1 MTRQAITK
9 EQEKINRWFRKYG
22 WNHQTFFNRP
32 HATRRHFLELL
43 GSGVTASILAGNP
56 AKAADVSTA
65 GVTTKGTA
73 ENVIFILM
81 AGAPSHTDTFDLK
94 DSSVATA
101 PAGLHKPE
109 RINGLYIPTGI
120 MPKLATLAGDFA
132 VARNV
137 QAHAVVH
144 SVCQTWV
151 QIGRNPLAALGN
163 IAPNIG
169 SIVAA
174 EKFSQRKP
182 SDIFPTFLALNSNG
196 AVNQG
201 YLSGKYAPFKVTP
214 SAAGIGNT
222 TNPTGQTRFEN
233 RFKLLNSLDASLR
246 NGAPNGV
253 PMADYNE
260 YYIDAKQLMYNPV
273 VNQYFGFS
281 TADSQRYGDATLRTT
296 TATGNA
302 MLVAS
307 QVLKANLGTRFIQI
321 TSNDGWDMH
330 SSIYAGGGS
339 IQTRFKI
346 IDDGLSALINDLKA
360 NGLFDKT
367 LIVMYGEFGRTVGPI
382 TAQGGRD
389 HWAQQFCFFAGGGV
403 KGGQGIGQSDAQGR
417 DTLDFGWSQ
426 KRYVYPEDIEATIYS
441 ALGIDWTTVR
451 RDDPLGRGF
460 EYVPKTGPF
469 PFMPVHE
476 LWG

>member
-1 MTRQAITK
+1 MTK
-9 EQEKINRWFRKYG
+9 EQEQINRWFKKYG
-22 WNHQTFFNRP
+22 WNHKTFFNRP
-32 HATRRHFLELL
+32 HATRRHFLELM
-43 GSGVTASILAGNP
+43 GAGVTASFLAQHP
-56 AKAADVSTA
+56 ARAAEVATA
-65 GVTTKGTA
+65 GVSTKGTA
-73 ENVIFILM
+73 QNVIFILM
-81 AGAPSHTDTFDLK
+81 AGAPSHTDTFDFK
-94 DSSVATA
+94 MVNGITPTTFNPATT
-101 PAGLHKPE
+101 
-109 RINGLYIPTGI
+109 NGITLPTGI
-120 MPKLATLAGDFA
+120 MPRLAALTGDFA

-174 EKFSQRKP
+174 EKFTQRKP

-214 SAAGIGNT
+214 NTGGISNT

-233 RFKLLNSLDASLR
+233 RFKLLNNLDGTLR
-246 NGAPNGV
+246 TTAPNGT

-260 YYIDAKQLMYNPV
+260 FYIDAKQLMYNPL
-273 VNQYFGFS
+273 VNQYFGFTAADAARYAGGNGS
-281 TADSQRYGDATLRTT
+281 TG
-296 TATGNA
+296 TGNA

-339 IQTRFKI
+339 IQTKIKI

-389 HWAQQFCFFAGGGV
+389 HWAQQFCFFAGGGI
-403 KGGQGIGQSDAQGR
+403 KGGQAIGQTDAQGR
-417 DTLDFGWSQ
+417 DTIDFGWSQ

-441 ALGIDWTTVR
+441 ALGIDWTTIR

-460 EYVPKTGPF
+460 EYVPQTGPY
-469 PFMPVHE
+469 PYYPVNE
-476 LWG
+476 LFG

>member
-1 MTRQAITK
+1 MSN
-9 EQEKINRWFRKYG
+9 EQEKINRWFKQYP

-43 GSGVTASILAGNP
+43 GSGVTASFLAGRP
-56 AKAADVSTA
+56 AKAAEVANA
-65 GVTTKGTA
+65 GAAPKGTA

-81 AGAPSHTDTFDLK
+81 AGAPSHTDTFDFK
-94 DSSVATA
+94 MVNGVTPTA
-101 PAGLHKPE
+101 FAPE
-109 RINGLYIPTGI
+109 TINGMDFPKGL
-120 MPKLATLAGDFA
+120 MPKLANLTGDFA
-132 VARNV
+132 IARSMR
-137 QAHAVVH
+137 AHAVVH
-144 SVCQTWV
+144 SVSQTWV

-174 EKFSQRKP
+174 EKEAQRKP

-214 SAAGIGNT
+214 NAAGIGNT
-222 TNPTGQTRFEN
+222 TNPTGQARFES
-233 RFKLLNSLDASLR
+233 RFKLLNSLDGSLR
-246 NGAPNGV
+246 GNSPNGAE
-253 PMADYNE
+253 MADYNE
-260 YYIDAKQLMYNPV
+260 FYIDAKQLMYNAE
-273 VNQYFGFS
+273 VNRYFGYTAQRS
-281 TADSQRYGDATLRTT
+281 TEFGA

-330 SSIYAGGGS
+330 SNIYAVNNLPAKA
-339 IQTRFKI
+339 KI
-346 IDDGLSALINDLKA
+346 IDEGLFALITDLKA

-382 TAQGGRD
+382 TAQLGRD
-389 HWAQQFCFFAGGGV
+389 HWPQQFCFFAGGGI
-403 KGGQGIGQSDAQGR
+403 KGGTLVGQTDAQGR

-426 KRYVYPEDIEATIYS
+426 KRYVYPEDVEATIYS

>member
-1 MTRQAITK
+1 
-9 EQEKINRWFRKYG
+9 
-22 WNHQTFFNRP
+22 
-32 HATRRHFLELL
+32 
-43 GSGVTASILAGNP
+43 
-56 AKAADVSTA
+56 
-65 GVTTKGTA
+65 
-73 ENVIFILM
+73 
-81 AGAPSHTDTFDLK
+81 
-94 DSSVATA
+94 
-101 PAGLHKPE
+101 
-109 RINGLYIPTGI
+109 
-120 MPKLATLAGDFA
+120 
-132 VARNV
+132 
-137 QAHAVVH
+137 
-144 SVCQTWV
+144 
-151 QIGRNPLAALGN
+151 
-163 IAPNIG
+163 
-169 SIVAA
+169 
-174 EKFSQRKP
+174 
-182 SDIFPTFLALNSNG
+182 
-196 AVNQG
+196 
-201 YLSGKYAPFKVTP
+201 
-214 SAAGIGNT
+214 
-222 TNPTGQTRFEN
+222 
-233 RFKLLNSLDASLR
+233 
-246 NGAPNGV
+246 
-253 PMADYNE
+253 
-260 YYIDAKQLMYNPV
+260 

-281 TADSQRYGDATLRTT
+281 TADSQRYGDASLRTT

-389 HWAQQFCFFAGGGV
+389 HWAQQFCFFAGGGI
-403 KGGQGIGQSDAQGR
+403 KGGQGLGQSDAQGR

-460 EYVPKTGPF
+460 EYVPKTGAF

>member
-1 MTRQAITK
+1 MTK
-9 EQEKINRWFRKYG
+9 EQEKINRWFKKYG

-43 GSGVTASILAGNP
+43 GSGVTASFLARNP
-56 AKAADVSTA
+56 AKAAEVATA
-65 GVTTKGTA
+65 GAATKGTA

-81 AGAPSHTDTFDLK
+81 AGAPSHTDTFDFK
-94 DSSVATA
+94 MVNGVTPPTFNPAT
-101 PAGLHKPE
+101 
-109 RINGLYIPTGI
+109 INGMYFPTGI
-120 MPKLATLAGDFA
+120 MPKLAAMTGDFA
-132 VARNV
+132 IARNV

-174 EKFSQRKP
+174 EKFAGRKP

-214 SAAGIGNT
+214 ATAGISNT

-233 RFKLLNSLDASLR
+233 RFKLLNSLDANLR
-246 NGAPNGV
+246 TSAPNGI
-253 PMADYNE
+253 PMEDYNE
-260 YYIDAKQLMYNPV
+260 FYIDAKQLMYNPV
-273 VNQYFGFS
+273 VNQYFGYPAAES
-281 TADSQRYGDATLRTT
+281 TRYGA

-339 IQTRFKI
+339 IQTRIKI
-346 IDDGLSALINDLKA
+346 IDDGLSALIGDLKA

-389 HWAQQFCFFAGGGV
+389 HWAQQFCFFAGGGI
-403 KGGQGIGQSDAQGR
+403 KGGQAIGQSDAQGR

-460 EYVPKTGPF
+460 EYVPKTGAF